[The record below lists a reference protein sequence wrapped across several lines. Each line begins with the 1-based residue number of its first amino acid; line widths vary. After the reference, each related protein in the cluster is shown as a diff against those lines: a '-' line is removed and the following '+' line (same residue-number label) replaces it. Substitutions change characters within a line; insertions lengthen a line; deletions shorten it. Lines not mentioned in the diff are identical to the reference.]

1 MARSDYGPGRRRRP
15 AQALL
20 LEWAA
25 GLLVAI
31 IALIAASSIQ
41 ALPVLTGRHTPFVN
55 ALAGGFGA
63 GLGVWLAMGRLA
75 EGWGLARAAGGG
87 LVAAVVC
94 MFPLLLALEPVALS
108 LGASY
113 AGYVLVPACARL
125 AMAGLRERD

>member
-1 MARSDYGPGRRRRP
+1 MARSDYRPGRRRRP

-31 IALIAASSIQ
+31 IALILASSVQ
-41 ALPVLTGRHTPFVN
+41 ALPALAGRHTPFVN
-55 ALAGGFGA
+55 ALAGGLGA
-63 GLGVWLAMGRLA
+63 GLGVWLAMGRA
-75 EGWGLARAAGGG
+75 GEGVGLVRAAGAGG
-87 LVAAVVC
+87 VAAVVC
-94 MFPLLLALEPVALS
+94 MFPLLLGLEPLGVS

-125 AMAGLRERD
+125 GMVGVRASD